1 MIFKGRLAP
10 TSIDCRCDKAR
21 GYGFEVTR
29 ATNNC
34 QPVVVKMSGANN
46 PHTLKRNGNS
56 HILQMKS
63 GRMIELGNKED
74 DMLKLK
80 KKILV
85 WMHPRLDSLECM
97 TEEMAPQ

>member
-10 TSIDCRCDKAR
+10 TSIDCRCVKAS

-74 DMLKLK
+74 DMLKFK
-80 KKILV
+80 KK
-85 WMHPRLDSLECM
+85 S
-97 TEEMAPQ
+97 